1 MNLRIL
7 LLARGNR
14 VLYNKFPNKSNYLL
28 HPQSVRSSAA
38 SDSVVPVCFTDS
50 QLEDNKLQ
58 PTHIKDFQTVCRSDG
73 ECVL

>member
-1 MNLRIL
+1 MNLMIMNL
-7 LLARGNR
+7 E
-14 VLYNKFPNKSNYLL
+14 FPNMSNDLF
-28 HPQSVRSSAA
+28 HPRSVWSFAM

-58 PTHIKDFQTVCRSDG
+58 PTHIKDFQTVCRSDR